1 MSNFFAK
8 ILVLAI
14 TAMAVSCSTESI
26 YEANIDIPKESWS
39 IDSTAIFKVDIIDTL
54 SVHHIYINVRNT
66 TNYPN
71 SNLFLFIQTTSP
83 NGAQLRDTM
92 ECFLAD
98 TRGNWLGKG
107 FGALRDNQVP
117 YKKFIRFPEEGT
129 YTFSI
134 QHGMRAQSLKG
145 VSSIGLRVEKQK

>member
-1 MSNFFAK
+1 MSNPLVKSF
-8 ILVLAI
+8 ILAIAVLAI
-14 TAMAVSCSTESI
+14 SCSTTSI

-39 IDSTAIFKVDIIDTL
+39 IDSSAIFRVDITDTS
-54 SVHHIYINVRNT
+54 SVHNIYLNIRNT
-66 TNYPN
+66 TSYPN

-83 NGAQLRDTM
+83 KGAQLRDTL

-107 FGALRDNQVP
+107 FGALRDNQIP
-117 YKKFIRFPEEGT
+117 YKRFIRFPEEGT

-134 QHGMRAQSLKG
+134 QHGMRTHSLKG
-145 VSSIGLRVEKQK
+145 IASIGLRVEKQK